1 MVVYLDVLFGVNAL
15 MDYTTLLAAARLGG
29 VSVKRRRLLGA
40 AAVGGTYSAA
50 AMLFPALAL
59 APLRILSGIG
69 LCAAAFA
76 GPVSYTHLGDA
87 RGDEEHQHLLGRGA
101 RDRL

>member
-40 AAVGGTYSAA
+40 AAVGGTY
-50 AMLFPALAL
+50 
-59 APLRILSGIG
+59 
-69 LCAAAFA
+69 
-76 GPVSYTHLGDA
+76 
-87 RGDEEHQHLLGRGA
+87 
-101 RDRL
+101 